1 MTTTRT
7 SATVAIVRYTTSEG
21 DRFNG
26 QASRIGVDGL
36 FIESSNPLPI
46 GTKIVVEFALPE
58 SPLEWLEAKGVAA
71 WICPKADQYEFS
83 QGMGVKFVA
92 LSPTVR
98 RRILQ
103 RLRTEGY
110 SDPP

>member
-1 MTTTRT
+1 MTTTRF
-7 SATVAIVRYTTSEG
+7 SATVDIVVRYATADGE
-21 DRFNG
+21 RVNG
-26 QASRIGVDGL
+26 QASRIGPDGL

-58 SPLEWLEAKGVAA
+58 SPLEWLEARGVVA

-83 QGMGVKFVA
+83 QGMGVKFVE
-92 LSPTVR
+92 LSPPVR

-103 RLRTEGY
+103 RPRT
-110 SDPP
+110 